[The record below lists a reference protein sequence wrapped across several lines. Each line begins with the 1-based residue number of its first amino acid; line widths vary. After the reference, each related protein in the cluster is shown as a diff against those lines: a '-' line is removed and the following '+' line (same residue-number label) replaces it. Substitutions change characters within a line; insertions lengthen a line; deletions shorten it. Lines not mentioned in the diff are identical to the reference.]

1 MYNSLQNIKY
11 ETYLQWNDIFR
22 VDWDKYYIEAE
33 GAVIDPVVLQGPY
46 KINGKVLILPITGQG
61 ISNITQGKYLLVFQH
76 HSWSSNLTLKQYRKQ
91 KKPQGICSLIPWSVI
106 STVGLDLKWKKKNSK
121 INWH

>member
-1 MYNSLQNIKY
+1 M
-11 ETYLQWNDIFR
+11 
-22 VDWDKYYIEAE
+22 DWDKYYIEAE

-76 HSWSSNLTLKQYRKQ
+76 HSWSSNLNLKQYRKQ
-91 KKPQGICSLIPWSVI
+91 KEPQAVLLR
-106 STVGLDLKWKKKNSK
+106 GL
-121 INWH
+121 